1 MSVTDPTGYISIP
14 PELTRG
20 VAWKKPCRVATT
32 ASITISTA
40 LNNGDTVDGVTLAT
54 GDRVLVKDQSTGS
67 QNGIYVVGVTPI
79 RAFDMDQDLTTAV
92 AAEEIAGAFVYV
104 IAGTANAG
112 KVFHTTNVPGGTLGS
127 TTITWAEFTPGT
139 TFTLTVKDEGTPLA
153 TGATSL
159 DFVGPLVTATGAT
172 AAKTITVTGALDDL
186 TDVTITSPAAADRL
200 RYSGTAWVNSALIW
214 TPLTVFDGTTWL
226 PLVDGSGNA
235 IMAEA

>member
-1 MSVTDPTGYISIP
+1 
-14 PELTRG
+14 

-40 LNNGDTVDGVTLAT
+40 LNNGDTIDGVTLAT

-214 TPLTVFDGTTWL
+214 TPLTVSDGTTWL